1 MNTPQMNASGLKHAA
16 PIESVDPDELLTAAQ
31 AAELLHQ
38 RLQTLAGW
46 RCENRGPEYLKV
58 GRTVF
63 YRRAALSTWLAGH
76 IVRPSAGGAL

>member
-1 MNTPQMNASGLKHAA
+1 MNTVQANVTGRKTTSAV
-16 PIESVDPDELLTAAQ
+16 ESVDPDELLTAAQ

-63 YRRAALSTWLAGH
+63 YRRAALSTWLAGQ